1 MIRNLSVLFSAATLV
16 LVMGSGALA
25 GPAPS
30 REHVE
35 TAREESL
42 RRIHSLLD
50 NQAAREQLAKMGV
63 ERQELE
69 SKLDRLDDSELQRLA
84 DQLESLNVGG
94 DALGVVIALLV
105 IAGLVLLILFLME
118 RV

>member
-1 MIRNLSVLFSAATLV
+1 MIRNLSVLFSAAALV
-16 LVMGSGALA
+16 LVMGSGAWA

-42 RRIHSLLD
+42 RRIHGLLD
-50 NQAAREQLAKMGV
+50 NQAARTQLEKMGV
-63 ERQELE
+63 DRQELE
-69 SKLDRLDDSELQRLA
+69 SKLDRLDDAELARLA
-84 DQLESLNVGG
+84 DRLESLNVGG
-94 DALGVVIALLV
+94 DALGVVIALLL
-105 IAGLVLLILFLME
+105 IAGLVLLIIFMME